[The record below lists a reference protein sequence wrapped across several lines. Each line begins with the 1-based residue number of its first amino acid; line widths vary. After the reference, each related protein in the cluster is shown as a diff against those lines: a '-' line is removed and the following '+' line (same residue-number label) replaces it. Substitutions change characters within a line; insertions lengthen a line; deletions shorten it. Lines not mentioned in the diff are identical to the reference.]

1 MKYLQVRAIILA
13 LFLRFFKFPQT
24 YFLINQNVKK
34 EKTIKNIFYL
44 HFKINFISSGLRR
57 GGVWYVGGLHDHRL
71 DCVTH
76 MSEHGHYS
84 PESGEETHHKG
95 FITHGE

>member
-1 MKYLQVRAIILA
+1 MVLGEGGGGVRWD
-13 LFLRFFKFPQT
+13 
-24 YFLINQNVKK
+24 VKK
-34 EKTIKNIFYL
+34 PLI
-44 HFKINFISSGLRR
+44 R
-57 GGVWYVGGLHDHRL
+57 WYVGGLQDHRL